1 MMKNPASESKP
12 HRILGRPAIRQLVLI
27 GLFLALFMV
36 ASNVIPAVQLVPGV
50 PVTLQVLVVLLAG
63 ALLGIPGVLVFL
75 GMLFVMTLV
84 GIPMMSGFRSG
95 AAVLI
100 GPTAGYIWGWIP
112 LGVAAGIFSRLK
124 IRKDWP
130 SVTAFLCLALAGIL
144 ADYACGAAWM
154 VHGTGASFFGAF
166 GSVLLAFLPFD
177 LGKAVLAWFIVRRV
191 RAAVSVVML

>member
-1 MMKNPASESKP
+1 MKNPASESKP

>member
-1 MMKNPASESKP
+1 MKNPASESKP

-95 AAVLI
+95 AAVLV

>member
-1 MMKNPASESKP
+1 LKNSAPDAKP

-27 GLFLALFMV
+27 GLLLALFMV

-63 ALLGIPGVLVFL
+63 ALLGIPGGLAFL
-75 GMLFVMTLV
+75 GTLFVMTLV

-95 AAVLI
+95 VAVFV

-112 LGVAAGIFSRLK
+112 LVLAAGVFSRLK
-124 IRKDWP
+124 IRRDWP
-130 SVTAFLCLALAGIL
+130 SVAAFLGLALAGIL

-154 VHGTGASFFGAF
+154 VHGTGASFLGVF

-177 LGKAVLAWFIVRRV
+177 LAKAVLAWFIVRRV
-191 RAAVSVVML
+191 RAAVSVMML

>member
-1 MMKNPASESKP
+1 
-12 HRILGRPAIRQLVLI
+12 
-27 GLFLALFMV
+27 
-36 ASNVIPAVQLVPGV
+36 
-50 PVTLQVLVVLLAG
+50 
-63 ALLGIPGVLVFL
+63 
-75 GMLFVMTLV
+75 
-84 GIPMMSGFRSG
+84 MMSGFRSG
-95 AAVLI
+95 VAVLV